1 MDYRS
6 MPTCCRI
13 KLRRGQTCFFTG
25 TAIHR
30 GFKESVGAPARLSLS
45 WGLQSLDAPHE
56 PGARWEPESGDEVGA
71 WLDPPMRTM
80 WERWREVVARPFP
93 ESIGLSHQKPARL

>member
-1 MDYRS
+1 MVVCRYVCLGSHRRFRTPEERQALVHQEPTPVDYRS

-13 KLRRGQTCFFTG
+13 KLRQGQTCFFTG

-56 PGARWEPESGDEVGA
+56 PGARFAGV
-71 WLDPPMRTM
+71 R
-80 WERWREVVARPFP
+80 
-93 ESIGLSHQKPARL
+93 